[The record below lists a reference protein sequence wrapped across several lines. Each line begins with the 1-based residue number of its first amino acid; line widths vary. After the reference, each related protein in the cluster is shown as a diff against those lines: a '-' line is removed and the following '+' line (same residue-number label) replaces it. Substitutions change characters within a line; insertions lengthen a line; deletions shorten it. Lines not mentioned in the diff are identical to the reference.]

1 MMKELLSTDQ
11 DIQGNDES
19 PEDYEETKEDH
30 VMLYHDIQTNKH
42 KGNHSTK
49 CQ

>member
-1 MMKELLSTDQ
+1 MKELLSTDQ

-19 PEDYEETKEDH
+19 PEDYEDTKEDH
-30 VMLYHDIQTNKH
+30 VMLDHDIQTNKH
-42 KGNHSTK
+42 EGNHSTK